1 MNKHIMTATAAIAL
15 AANSFGA
22 EWHASL
28 NVAGPTWKLTTK
40 GLEGKGPRYYDL
52 PETALDGME
61 DGPYAYFQ
69 SRAVNLWQY
78 TFLENTGGKDDR
90 FTATVRLPELAPPK
104 GFCLTESAVCRTG
117 ILQ

>member
-1 MNKHIMTATAAIAL
+1 MHLMTATATIAL
-15 AANSFGA
+15 AVNGFAAADWRTIADS
-22 EWHASL
+22 ASP
-28 NVAGPTWKLTTK
+28 AWKAIAT
-40 GLEGKGPRYYDL
+40 GFERQGPRYYDL

-78 TFLENTGGKDDR
+78 AFLGDTGGKDYKL
-90 FTATVRLPELAPPK
+90 TATVCVPELAPPN
-104 GFCLTESAVCRTG
+104 GFCLTESAVGRTG